1 MYRPFPPPVP
11 AALVLLL
18 ASAQAAA
25 GVVNPGCTRT
35 WPGAACTGTL
45 QQCIT
50 AAPANCD
57 LQIATNGP
65 VTESIVIA
73 GKSLHLMAAGGYTP
87 VFGAADRV
95 TIQVLGGT
103 STTSVT
109 FDGLELAN
117 ARLEIFQ
124 NGGDLLHV
132 AVSNTLFSAA
142 AAERASVLLRELGPT
157 ATGHTR
163 LRLTGNYFTHQP
175 GVDNVV
181 AVVVED
187 LKGVTE
193 VSLVSNIFD
202 ALHDSRPAVEL
213 FNGQGL
219 LTIEARGNYLR
230 SPIQGGWL
238 GVYQLGIGRT
248 VARIVNNVIEGDPAN
263 LLPSGNGIAA
273 FALAGTTELLMLNN
287 TSVYNGKGI
296 VVQTA
301 PGAALDGMAAN
312 NLVAFNGAGLTL
324 PDGFPNR
331 HNLVHGNGADD
342 FNPGPRTITADPQLM
357 PWRGGALGLAA
368 TSPAIDAGDLWLLPP
383 DILTDQ
389 QGLSRVSGFGLD
401 IGALEVPSDGLFRD
415 GFDGED

>member
-1 MYRPFPPPVP
+1 
-11 AALVLLL
+11 
-18 ASAQAAA
+18 
-25 GVVNPGCTRT
+25 
-35 WPGAACTGTL
+35 

-50 AAPANCD
+50 AAQANCD

-103 STTSVT
+103 NTTSVT

-142 AAERASVLLRELGPT
+142 AARASVPLPEPGPT

-163 LRLTGNYFTHQP
+163 LRLTGNYLTHQP
-175 GVDNVV
+175 GVDNVA

-187 LKGVTE
+187 RKGVTE

-219 LTIEARGNYLR
+219 LTIEA
-230 SPIQGGWL
+230 
-238 GVYQLGIGRT
+238 
-248 VARIVNNVIEGDPAN
+248 
-263 LLPSGNGIAA
+263 
-273 FALAGTTELLMLNN
+273 
-287 TSVYNGKGI
+287 
-296 VVQTA
+296 
-301 PGAALDGMAAN
+301 
-312 NLVAFNGAGLTL
+312 
-324 PDGFPNR
+324 
-331 HNLVHGNGADD
+331 
-342 FNPGPRTITADPQLM
+342 
-357 PWRGGALGLAA
+357 
-368 TSPAIDAGDLWLLPP
+368 
-383 DILTDQ
+383 
-389 QGLSRVSGFGLD
+389 
-401 IGALEVPSDGLFRD
+401 
-415 GFDGED
+415 